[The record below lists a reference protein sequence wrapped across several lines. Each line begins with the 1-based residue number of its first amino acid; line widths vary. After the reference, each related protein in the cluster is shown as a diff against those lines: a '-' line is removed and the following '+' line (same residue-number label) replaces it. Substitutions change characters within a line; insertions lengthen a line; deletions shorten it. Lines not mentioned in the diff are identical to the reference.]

1 MSADANMGALL
12 RDVSQVADHVGNSL
26 AVGRTVDVEWVARK
40 LRALAE
46 EYDGEVAG

>member
-1 MSADANMGALL
+1 MNILMGELV
-12 RDVSQVADHVGNSL
+12 REVSQVADHVGNSL